1 MINDKLK
8 DMKKIIFSFIAV
20 LALGCG
26 FTSCGSDDDEK
37 ITYDQPAQVAAVG
50 TYTGTWTRSLEG
62 VDETFSGTVTITAT
76 DRTGVIDIT
85 FSSPDASLDKT
96 SLANVWNSGYEFQ
109 FMNQQPPTKEPK
121 DPKDMDAAFSGRIDA
136 EGSLTTSF
144 TINQKVGR
152 KAYDYNYSFIGKK

>member
-8 DMKKIIFSFIAV
+8 DMKKIIFSFMAV

-50 TYTGTWTRSLEG
+50 TYTGTWTRSLVGGEEN
-62 VDETFSGTVTITAT
+62 ETFSGTVTIAAT
-76 DRTGVIDIT
+76 DRTGVIKIT

-96 SLANVWNSGYEFQ
+96 SFANVWNSGYEFQ
-109 FMNQQPPTKEPK
+109 FMNQT
-121 DPKDMDAAFSGRIDA
+121 DAAEGNDLKTTFAGRIDA

-152 KAYDYNYSFIGKK
+152 KAYDYVYSFIGKK

>member
-50 TYTGTWTRSLEG
+50 TYTGTWTRSLKGGEEN
-62 VDETFSGTVTITAT
+62 ETFSGTVTIAAT
-76 DRTGVIDIT
+76 DQTGVIDIT

-96 SLANVWNSGYEFQ
+96 SRANVWNSGYEFQ
-109 FMNQQPPTKEPK
+109 FMNQT
-121 DPKDMDAAFSGRIDA
+121 DGNGLGAAFSGRIDA

>member
-62 VDETFSGTVTITAT
+62 VDETFSGTVTIAAT
-76 DRTGVIDIT
+76 DRTGVIKIT

-96 SLANVWNSGYEFQ
+96 SFANVWNSGYEFQ
-109 FMNQQPPTKEPK
+109 FMNQT
-121 DPKDMDAAFSGRIDA
+121 DGNGLGAAFAGRIDA

-152 KAYDYNYSFIGKK
+152 KAYDYVYSFIGKK

>member
-50 TYTGTWTRSLEG
+50 TYTGTWTR
-62 VDETFSGTVTITAT
+62 
-76 DRTGVIDIT
+76 

-109 FMNQQPPTKEPK
+109 FMNQT
-121 DPKDMDAAFSGRIDA
+121 DGNGLGAAFAGRIDA